1 VTLVADAEQEALVGE
16 AAYRAE
22 ITADI
27 ESVVSKMGCQP
38 ILFIGS
44 GLSKRYFSGPSWDEL
59 LAALA
64 KECPLIDKDYAYYKQ
79 TLKTQLAVGEEFAKI
94 YQQWAWDKGKNHF
107 PAELFS
113 DAVPVQAYIKYSIAQ
128 HLTKITPAELAA
140 IKDKDLV
147 AEIAALQ
154 GIMPH
159 AVITTNY
166 DSFLELVFHDYQ
178 PVIGQSIIRDAPV
191 LFGEIF
197 KIHGCVS
204 DSSSLV
210 FTQQDYDEFMKKKKY
225 LSAKLL
231 TYFSEHPLLFIGY
244 SASDPNI
251 RAILSDIDEAIP
263 RPGPSGTLIPNVYI
277 LEWRKDSPSE
287 YRPAREKLIAV
298 EEGRS
303 IRIKAIESNDFKW
316 VFSAFGSNRPLNAVS
331 PKILRAL
338 LHRSYDLVR
347 HDIPRK
353 TVQADFDM
361 LERAVRTGPEFAKL
375 FGITTVNGS
384 SANAMSHPY
393 ILTEVAVKVWGEG
406 TYWFQAQVYLDRIK
420 KEKGVDI
427 KTRDNRYH
435 CATKTGTK
443 KTSVVHKY
451 SPEFV
456 DLIERMRKGEEY
468 ELDL

>member
-1 VTLVADAEQEALVGE
+1 MADAEHEAVGE
-16 AAYRAE
+16 SSYRAE
-22 ITADI
+22 ITADVQ
-27 ESVVSKMGCQP
+27 SVVSQMGCQP

-44 GLSKRYFSGPSWDEL
+44 GLSKRYFGGPSWDEL

-107 PAELFS
+107 PADLFS
-113 DAVPVQAYIKYSIAQ
+113 DAVPVQAYIKFIIAQ
-128 HLTKITPAELAA
+128 HITKITPADFSA
-140 IKDKDLV
+140 IKNKHMA
-147 AEIAALQ
+147 AEITALQ

-166 DSFLELVFHDYQ
+166 DRFLELAFKDYQ
-178 PVIGQSIIRDAPV
+178 PVIGQSIIRDTPV

-204 DSSSLV
+204 DSNSLV
-210 FTQQDYDEFMKKKKY
+210 FTQQDYDEFMRKKKY

-277 LEWRKDSPSE
+277 LEWRKDLDPD
-287 YRPAREKLIAV
+287 YRPARERLIAV

-303 IRIKAIESNDFKW
+303 VRVKAIETDDFKW
-316 VFSAFGSNRPLNAVS
+316 VFSAFGSNRPMNAVS

-347 HDIPRK
+347 HDIPRR
-353 TVQADFDM
+353 TVQADFEM
-361 LERAVRTGPEFAKL
+361 LERAVKTGPEFAKL
-375 FGITTVNGS
+375 FGITTVSRAS
-384 SANAMSHPY
+384 SNAADYPY
-393 ILTEVAVKVWGEG
+393 TLSEVAEKVAGR
-406 TYWFQAQVYLDRIK
+406 TAYWYKAQVYLDVIK
-420 KEKGVDI
+420 RDKGVDI
-427 KTRDNRYH
+427 KASDNKYH
-435 CATKTGTK
+435 CATKVGRK
-443 KTSVVHKY
+443 KTSVAHKY
-451 SPEFV
+451 SDHFL
-456 DLIERMRKGEEY
+456 DLIEKIDKGEDYKLEI
-468 ELDL
+468 